1 MTGMGI
7 DDVRVCPCGTRLAR
21 DNHGNQCNACCR
33 KARDNPGQ
41 PPAVPSGFWQ
51 TTAMRAALD
60 TRDLGKVMHAFRTHP
75 YHGRVITQE
84 TAAGWVGMS
93 QSRLSRIEQG
103 GLFDDDP
110 ARQLFWAHV
119 LGIPPELLWFEMLG
133 ARSNRA
139 DGVVARAGEEQ
150 QASPAVR
157 SGQEVTEDP
166 MRRRTF
172 LRWGVVTTAGA
183 GLAGPGVGGGKVG
196 SPDVERLQRA
206 FARLVRLD
214 QRHGGETLWRAAA
227 DHVNEA
233 HLKLEHGTYTEAVG
247 QQLLRTTARLQK
259 LTGWLAF
266 DAGQQAVAR
275 NCFTD
280 ALALARQSGDA
291 ETETFAL
298 AQLAFQSITLGQPRE
313 GLRFAV
319 TAEQAT
325 ASLREPSVLP
335 AIPYLRQARASALVG
350 DTHASDQ
357 AITQARTVLDR
368 HGDEPTEEWLAFL
381 NHSEIDRTEASCA
394 MDLGRAS
401 RAEALLEPAVAGLG
415 DRFVRN
421 RAAGHVQLARAR
433 LDRKEV
439 DGAVEAAHAALDD
452 LAGDVT
458 SWRVT
463 SRLDAVAQRLT
474 TDYPGVTGVD
484 SFLDRHQVLN
494 P

>member
-1 MTGMGI
+1 M
-7 DDVRVCPCGTRLAR
+7 
-21 DNHGNQCNACCR
+21 
-33 KARDNPGQ
+33 
-41 PPAVPSGFWQ
+41 PSGFWQ
-51 TTAMRAALD
+51 TTAMRAVLD

-93 QSRLSRIEQG
+93 QSRLSRTS
-103 GLFDDDP
+103 
-110 ARQLFWAHV
+110 R
-119 LGIPPELLWFEMLG
+119 
-133 ARSNRA
+133 
-139 DGVVARAGEEQ
+139 
-150 QASPAVR
+150 
-157 SGQEVTEDP
+157 
-166 MRRRTF
+166 
-172 LRWGVVTTAGA
+172 
-183 GLAGPGVGGGKVG
+183 VG
-196 SPDVERLQRA
+196 SSTTTPPGSCSGRMYWASHRSYC
-206 FARLVRLD
+206 
-214 QRHGGETLWRAAA
+214 GSS
-227 DHVNEA
+227 
-233 HLKLEHGTYTEAVG
+233 TYTEAVG

-280 ALALARQSGDA
+280 APALARQSGDA

-319 TAEQAT
+319 TAEQAI

-415 DRFVRN
+415 DRFARN

-452 LAGDVT
+452 LAGDVA

-463 SRLDAVAQRLT
+463 SRLDAVAQSLT

-494 P
+494 L